1 MRPSRR
7 PDLRR
12 VAASQ
17 SRVGSF
23 HAGEPMPSFEGA
35 RQPRPLLSRESTYR
49 YQTFP
54 LPSPKTPGAR
64 TPRHGNPDYEGVSS
78 GHQSP
83 HEETPLPIRQLALL
97 AILSL
102 AEQTALNSI
111 SPYLPQMVESFPEL
125 GEKEAGL
132 YVGILASSFA
142 LAQLSTN
149 LLWGYLS
156 DVVGRKPTMVLGTFL
171 LMCCFVA
178 FGFCRS
184 YWQVVVVHVAMG
196 LLNGNA
202 AVVPTVLGEVTDRSN
217 QSRAFTWLPVIYS
230 LGSITGPAVGGLL
243 VGQFY
248 PAYPYLAPNLISA
261 ILLLFSVVVVA
272 FWFEETLESFDGL
285 HPETW
290 VPQWLQKAWAKI
302 WGPPDPPRRNS
313 WSTRWPRRDARP
325 VIRYDDYD
333 EDEDDEGEESQGASH
348 GSERLLHPSA
358 ANGNP
363 DDDKDPEEHTTWRQL
378 LDRNTVLVLVT
389 YLVFQLANISF
400 NSLYPIFAHAK
411 PPTGRDLPPGII
423 GTILSIAG
431 MATIVFQAF
440 IFQYVKTQL
449 GNLGTYRIALCGL
462 AVSMALMPWVGYRDD
477 EPLLGIGTGEGWLYA
492 ELVAVLIFK
501 NICAI
506 GGLSCVMLLITNCAP
521 NNGTLGTLNGMAQTL
536 SAAGR
541 SVGPFLS
548 GALFTLSMDVQP
560 KGEALAWGIFGGVAF
575 LGWVGSLLIKNR
587 GLESDDWVGNG
598 DDDEDHDSV
607 DEENRP

>member
-1 MRPSRR
+1 MRPSGR
-7 PDLRR
+7 PNLRR
-12 VAASQ
+12 IAAG

-23 HAGEPMPSFEGA
+23 HAGEPMPSFEGGRHA
-35 RQPRPLLSRESTYR
+35 RPIISRESTYR

-64 TPRHGNPDYEGVSS
+64 SARLGDEGVSS
-78 GHQSP
+78 GRQSP
-83 HEETPLPIRQLALL
+83 HEETPLPIRQLGLL

-111 SPYLPQMVESFPEL
+111 SPYLPQMVESFPEV
-125 GEKEAGL
+125 GENEAGL

-156 DVVGRKPTMVLGTFL
+156 DLVGRKLTMVLGTFL
-171 LMCCFVA
+171 LMGCFIA

-243 VGQFY
+243 VGKFDHS
-248 PAYPYLAPNLISA
+248 YPYLAPNLVSA
-261 ILLLFSVVVVA
+261 MLLLFSVVVVTL
-272 FWFEETLESFDGL
+272 FFEETLESFDGL
-285 HPETW
+285 HIETW
-290 VPQWLQKAWAKI
+290 VPQWLQRAWAKT
-302 WGPPDPPRRNS
+302 WRPSEPPRRNS
-313 WSTRWPRRDARP
+313 WSSRWPRRGVRP

-333 EDEDDEGEESQGASH
+333 EEDDFDEEEDQDQGESHESRG
-348 GSERLLHPSA
+348 LLHPNT

-363 DDDKDPEEHTTWRQL
+363 DDDKDDEHTTWRQL
-378 LDRNTVLVLVT
+378 LDRNTVLVLLT

-400 NSLYPIFAHAK
+400 NGLYPIFADAK
-411 PPTGRDLPPGII
+411 PPTGRNLSPGII
-423 GTILSIAG
+423 GTILSVAG
-431 MATIVFQAF
+431 VATIVFQAF
-440 IFQYVKTQL
+440 IFQHVKTHL

-462 AVSMALMPWVGYRDD
+462 AVSMTLMPWVGYRDD
-477 EPLLGIGTGEGWLYA
+477 EPPLGIGTGQGWLYA
-492 ELVAVLIFK
+492 ELVSVLIIK
-501 NICAI
+501 NICAV
-506 GGLSCVMLLITNCAP
+506 GGLSSVMLLITNCAP
-521 NNGTLGTLNGMAQTL
+521 NNGTLGTLNGMAQSL

-560 KGEALAWGIFGGVAF
+560 KGEALVWGIFGGVAF
-575 LGWVGSLLIKNR
+575 VGWLCSMLIKNR
-587 GLESDDWVGNG
+587 GLESDDWVGNE
-598 DDDEDHDSV
+598 DDEDDDSID
-607 DEENRP
+607 DESQL